1 MAAIRK
7 RSGDHKAPL
16 DVVIVGAGPAGISA
30 GLSAIAHKLRYKI
43 IEQED
48 SLGGSVYH
56 YPRNK
61 LAMTAPVQLDLI
73 GTVRLGTEVQK
84 EKLLEFWN
92 DVASK
97 TQLAMS
103 FNERFEGLDKH
114 PDGTYQVRT
123 SRSSYHT
130 RSVLLALG
138 RRGTPRKLGVPGE
151 ELPKVV
157 YRLVDPEQYAG
168 RPVLVVGGGDSALEA
183 AIALAE
189 QPGTEVAL
197 SYRGEAF
204 ARVKEKNRLRL
215 DEHVRAGRIQCLLKS
230 QVLSIDPD
238 SVQVS
243 RQGDPVLTLR
253 NHHVVVCAG
262 GELPTPL
269 LRSIGIRFETKFG
282 KA

>member
-1 MAAIRK
+1 
-7 RSGDHKAPL
+7 
-16 DVVIVGAGPAGISA
+16 
-30 GLSAIAHKLRYKI
+30 
-43 IEQED
+43 
-48 SLGGSVYH
+48 
-56 YPRNK
+56 
-61 LAMTAPVQLDLI
+61 
-73 GTVRLGTEVQK
+73 VQK

-92 DVASK
+92 DVADK
-97 TQLAMS
+97 TQLAMN

-114 PDGTYQVRT
+114 PDGTYEVRT
-123 SRSSYHT
+123 SRGSHHT

-157 YRLVDPEQYAG
+157 YRLVDAEQYAG
-168 RPVLVVGGGDSALEA
+168 RSVLVVGGGDSALEA
-183 AIALAE
+183 ANSLAE

-215 DEHVRAGRIQCLLKS
+215 DEHVRAGRIRCMLKS
-230 QVLSIDPD
+230 KVLSIDPD
-238 SVQVS
+238 NVQIVPD
-243 RQGDPVLTLR
+243 GEPTLLLR

-282 KA
+282 KV